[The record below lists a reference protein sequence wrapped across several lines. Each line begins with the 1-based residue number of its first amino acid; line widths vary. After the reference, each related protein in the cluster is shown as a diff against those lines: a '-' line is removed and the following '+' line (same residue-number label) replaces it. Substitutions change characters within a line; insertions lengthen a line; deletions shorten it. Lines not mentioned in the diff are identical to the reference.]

1 MSQSIAAP
9 ASRRFRSQSPAR
21 ARARSIGLVPL
32 TLAFSLAGLTATQG
46 AAALTLA
53 EAERLAVERDA
64 VLRQLGSES
73 LAMRERAVA
82 EGQLMDPKLRL
93 GAVNVP
99 VDSFSLD
106 EEDMTMLE
114 VGVSQEFP
122 AAGTRELARR
132 RMEQS
137 AVAAEAVAADRRLL
151 VQREVRRAWT
161 ELAYLARARELLAS
175 QSDWVEQMRAAARA
189 RYASGEG
196 KQLELLQAGLDV
208 AMLREQQL
216 DLERDEAMRRAQL
229 GRWIGEEE
237 AARAGPF
244 SLPARA
250 DLEPLATLEGRLP
263 GHPAQLD
270 FERRIEAANT
280 GVDLAKQGR
289 KPGWMLDLSYGLRS
303 GRMLDGESRPDML
316 SAMVSVDL
324 PLFRSNRQDREV
336 AAARAEARGLHEMH
350 DDHQREMR
358 AMLAEAWNVAD
369 RTAELER
376 FFETELVPLA
386 EQSVQAALL
395 AYRSNRVMVDEVI
408 GARRVALETWLK
420 HLRLVADR
428 AQARYDVDYLVGGTN
443 HED

>member
-1 MSQSIAAP
+1 MSNVIAAP
-9 ASRRFRSQSPAR
+9 SSRRFNHRSSPRSR
-21 ARARSIGLVPL
+21 AR
-32 TLAFSLAGLTATQG
+32 TLALAPLLLALAGAG
-46 AAALTLA
+46 PANAAPLTLA

-64 VLRQLGSES
+64 VLRQLALES
-73 LAMRERAVA
+73 QSMRERAVA
-82 EGQLMDPKLRL
+82 EGQLGDPTLRF

-106 EEDMTMLE
+106 DEDMTMLE
-114 VGVSQEFP
+114 LGVSQAFP
-122 AAGTRELARR
+122 SPGTRALARR

-137 AVAAEAVAADRRLL
+137 AVAAESVAADRRLA

-175 QSDWVEQMRAAARA
+175 QTDWVEQMRAAARA

-196 KQLELLQAGLDV
+196 KQLDVLQAGLEV

-229 GRWIGEEE
+229 GRWIGEEA

-250 DLEPLATLEGRLP
+250 PLEPLAILESRVAT
-263 GHPAQLD
+263 HPAQLD
-270 FERRIEAANT
+270 FERRIEAAET
-280 GVDLAKQGR
+280 GVDLARQGR

-303 GRMLDGESRPDML
+303 GRMTDGESRPDML

-324 PLFRSNRQDREV
+324 PLFRANRQDREV
-336 AAARAEARGLHEMH
+336 AAARASARGLHEMH

-358 AMLAEAWNVAD
+358 AMLAESWSLAE

-376 FFETELVPLA
+376 FYESELVPLA

-408 GARRVALETWLK
+408 AARRVALETWLK

-443 HED
+443 NED

>member
-1 MSQSIAAP
+1 MSQSIAASV
-9 ASRRFRSQSPAR
+9 SRRFRNQSPPR
-21 ARARSIGLVPL
+21 ARARTLALVPL
-32 TLAFSLAGLTATQG
+32 AFILAGVAAAQG
-46 AAALTLA
+46 AAPLTLA
-53 EAERLAVERDA
+53 EAERLAVGRDA
-64 VLRQLGSES
+64 VLRQLASES
-73 LAMRERAVA
+73 VAMRERAVA

-106 EEDMTMLE
+106 AEDMTMLE

-122 AAGTRELARR
+122 AGRTRELARR

-137 AVAAEAVAADRRLL
+137 AVAAEAVAADRRLV

-175 QSDWVEQMRAAARA
+175 QTDWVEQMRAAARA

-196 KQLELLQAGLDV
+196 KQLDVLQAGLDV

-216 DLERDEAMRRAQL
+216 DLERDEAMRRSQL

-244 SLPARA
+244 TLPARA
-250 DLEPLATLEGRLP
+250 ELEPLATLESRLLS
-263 GHPAQLD
+263 HPAQLD
-270 FERRIEAANT
+270 FERRIEAAQT
-280 GVDLAKQGR
+280 GVDLARQGR

-303 GRMLDGESRPDML
+303 GRMMDGESRPDML
-316 SAMVSVDL
+316 SAMVTVGL
-324 PLFRSNRQDREV
+324 PLFRANRQDREV
-336 AAARAEARGLHEMH
+336 AAARAEERGLHEMH

-376 FFETELVPLA
+376 FYEADLVPLA

-408 GARRVALETWLK
+408 AARRVALETWLK
-420 HLRLVADR
+420 HVRLVADR
-428 AQARYDVDYLVGGTN
+428 AQARYDVDYLAGGDAS
-443 HED
+443 EL

>member
-324 PLFRSNRQDREV
+324 PLFRSNRQAREV